1 MQYCIEITDA
11 LTFIFPT
18 TNNNDNPSTFTY
30 LAWSRPLLV
39 LCWVLILIPMFL
51 CCQHRWS
58 GVGVIS
64 AQPHLSLLDD
74 EADCILGAHGLLYL
88 SDSRL
93 KEKTCRKFVEPEVVG
108 LKPTTNH
115 LTTIN
120 KFLFLPDGAMILYRS
135 MTKTELCQSI
145 IARQVNSL
153 N

>member
-1 MQYCIEITDA
+1 
-11 LTFIFPT
+11 
-18 TNNNDNPSTFTY
+18 
-30 LAWSRPLLV
+30 
-39 LCWVLILIPMFL
+39 
-51 CCQHRWS
+51 
-58 GVGVIS
+58 
-64 AQPHLSLLDD
+64 LSLLDD

-120 KFLFLPDGAMILYRS
+120 KFLFLPDGAMILPCRS

-145 IARQVNSL
+145 IAQAS
-153 N
+153 